1 MVYINNWLNQEW
13 ANPEYQ
19 ESKKYNFNTIKDYLQ
34 QPPVTLLDIG
44 CGLAWESRL
53 FQKTFNTELWLL
65 DGDTS
70 ANEDKPITARD
81 VNYNTSAD
89 NFLFYYP
96 LEKLNQELIKLET
109 ENYHLVD
116 CNNIDIQEDIKFDL
130 ITSYFSCGFHYPVKE
145 YKELIQRHSHENTRI
160 ILDLRCST
168 KSRTVVLED
177 DIEIVNVLINRTK
190 SVMAE
195 IKFKN

>member
-1 MVYINNWLNQEW
+1 MIIIIIIINNNIQ
-13 ANPEYQ
+13 
-19 ESKKYNFNTIKDYLQ
+19 KIK
-34 QPPVTLLDIG
+34 I
-44 CGLAWESRL
+44 
-53 FQKTFNTELWLL
+53 
-65 DGDTS
+65 
-70 ANEDKPITARD
+70 
-81 VNYNTSAD
+81 
-89 NFLFYYP
+89 
-96 LEKLNQELIKLET
+96 IKMMMKI
-109 ENYHLVD
+109 Y
-116 CNNIDIQEDIKFDL
+116 IKFDL